1 MEVIAKA
8 DLAALRAA
16 KQREKEKDKRIQD
29 LELALADQVALNA
42 ELQARLEDVELAFA
56 DLIAGGVS

>member
-1 MEVIAKA
+1 MEVIAQA

-16 KQREKEKDKRIQD
+16 KQREKEKDKRIQH